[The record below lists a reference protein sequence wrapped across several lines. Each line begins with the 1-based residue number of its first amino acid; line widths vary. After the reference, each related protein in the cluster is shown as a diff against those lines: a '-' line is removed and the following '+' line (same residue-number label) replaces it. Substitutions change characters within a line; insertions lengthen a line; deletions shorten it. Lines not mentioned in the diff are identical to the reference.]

1 MVLYKQPLYLT
12 DSSGM
17 MRVEI
22 SVIQFLIKHHIIN
35 LTAAPRRVIVIL
47 VDITK
52 YTFGASQR
60 SKHESWVIK
69 MWTMYIVFIPLA
81 HIGGQ
86 REASQKKGLDLK
98 KNRLSGYV

>member
-69 MWTMYIVFIPLA
+69 MWTMYIPLA